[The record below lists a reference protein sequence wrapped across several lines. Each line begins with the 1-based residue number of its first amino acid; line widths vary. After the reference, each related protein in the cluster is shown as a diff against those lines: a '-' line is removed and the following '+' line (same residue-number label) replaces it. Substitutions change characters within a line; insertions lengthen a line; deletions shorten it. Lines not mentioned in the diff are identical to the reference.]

1 MNYAVSRQYTAKPNS
16 VHILW
21 PPVRKA
27 DLNSCSGDAFW
38 QTSGVKGEE
47 MKTRH
52 YVLLAAIIF
61 IGGRAPCQETAP
73 LKLVQTFRLPPEVK
87 GNFDHF
93 AIDLKGQRLFATPED
108 YKAVVVFDL
117 KAGQL
122 VHTIGGIERPHAVL
136 YREDAGRLYVT
147 DGKAGDLKIFNS
159 TTYKLLSSVK
169 LLEDA
174 DSIGYD
180 PATKYLYIDN
190 GGGDV
195 HETFSML
202 SVVDTTTGKKLA
214 DIKIDGE
221 TLEAMALEKSSP
233 KMYVNNRA
241 KNQVSVVDREKRE
254 LVANWPV
261 TLCKNNVAMALDEAN
276 HRLFVACRTG
286 QIAVLDT
293 QTGKEVT
300 SFAITKGVDD
310 ITYDAASK
318 RIYAACD
325 GAVDI
330 FEQSSP
336 NSYKLLGNVS
346 TGPMGRTARL
356 VPELKRYFV
365 AVPQHGTTS
374 AKVLVFDVL

>member
-1 MNYAVSRQYTAKPNS
+1 MKKQSTVFVAALMILGAQARSQTAAPIKL
-16 VHILW
+16 I
-21 PPVRKA
+21 
-27 DLNSCSGDAFW
+27 
-38 QTSGVKGEE
+38 QTYE
-47 MKTRH
+47 
-52 YVLLAAIIF
+52 
-61 IGGRAPCQETAP
+61 
-73 LKLVQTFRLPPEVK
+73 LPAEVK

-93 AIDLKGQRLFATPED
+93 GIDLKGGRLFATPEG
-108 YKAVVVFDL
+108 YHAVVVFDL
-117 KAGQL
+117 KTGKL
-122 VHTIGGIERPHAVL
+122 VHKIDGIGKPHAVL
-136 YREDAGRLYVT
+136 YREDLNRIYIT
-147 DGKAGDLKIFNS
+147 DGDAGDLKIFDG
-159 TTYKLLSSVK
+159 TTYKLVSSVKLVK

-195 HETFSML
+195 HETYSIL
-202 SVVDTTTGKKLA
+202 SVVDTTAGAKLG
-214 DIKIDGE
+214 DLKIDGD
-221 TLEAMALEKSSP
+221 TLEAMALEKSTP
-233 KMYVNNRA
+233 KMYVNNRT

-254 LVANWPV
+254 LVASWPV
-261 TLCKNNVAMALDEAN
+261 TLCKNNVAMALDETN
-276 HRLFVACRTG
+276 HRLFIACRTS

-330 FEQSSP
+330 YEQSGP
-336 NSYKLLGNVS
+336 DSYKLIANVL

-365 AVPQHGTTS
+365 AVPQHGATS
-374 AKVLVFDVL
+374 AKVLVFEVL

>member
-1 MNYAVSRQYTAKPNS
+1 
-16 VHILW
+16 
-21 PPVRKA
+21 
-27 DLNSCSGDAFW
+27 
-38 QTSGVKGEE
+38 
-47 MKTRH
+47 MKKRST
-52 YVLLAAIIF
+52 VFLAALMF
-61 IGGRAPCQETAP
+61 LGAQARSQTAAPI
-73 LKLVQTFRLPPEVK
+73 KLIQTYELPAEVK

-93 AIDLKGQRLFATPED
+93 GIDLKGGRLFATPEG
-108 YKAVVVFDL
+108 YHAVVVFDL
-117 KAGQL
+117 NTGKL
-122 VHTIGGIERPHAVL
+122 VHKIDGIGKPHAVL
-136 YREDAGRLYVT
+136 YREDLNRIYIT
-147 DGKAGDLKIFNS
+147 DGDAGDLKIFDG
-159 TTYKLLSSVK
+159 TTYKLVSSVK

-174 DSIGYD
+174 DSVGYD
-180 PATKYLYIDN
+180 PATNYLYIDN

-195 HETFSML
+195 HQTYSML
-202 SVVDTTTGKKLA
+202 SVVDTTAGTKLA
-214 DIKIDGE
+214 DLKIDGD
-221 TLEAMALEKSSP
+221 TLEAMALEKSTP

-254 LVANWPV
+254 LVTSWPV

-276 HRLFVACRTG
+276 HRLFVACRTS

-293 QTGKEVT
+293 QTGKEIT

-330 FEQSSP
+330 YEQSGP
-336 NSYKLLGNVS
+336 DTYKLVANVP

-365 AVPQHGTTS
+365 AVPQHGATS
-374 AKVLVFDVL
+374 AKVLVFEVL

>member
-1 MNYAVSRQYTAKPNS
+1 MQKRFLVLIA
-16 VHILW
+16 IL
-21 PPVRKA
+21 
-27 DLNSCSGDAFW
+27 GAFVAQAQCQVVAPIKLI
-38 QTSGVKGEE
+38 QTYE
-47 MKTRH
+47 
-52 YVLLAAIIF
+52 
-61 IGGRAPCQETAP
+61 
-73 LKLVQTFRLPPEVK
+73 LPAEVK

-93 AIDLKGQRLFATPED
+93 GIDLKGERLFATPEG
-108 YKAVVVFDL
+108 YHAVVVFDL
-117 KAGQL
+117 KTDKL
-122 VHTIGGIERPHAVL
+122 VQKIDGIGKPHAVL
-136 YREDAGRLYVT
+136 YREDLNRIYVT
-147 DGKAGDLKIFNS
+147 DGDAGDLKVFDGS
-159 TTYKLLSSVK
+159 TYKLVSSVK

-195 HETFSML
+195 HQTYSML
-202 SVVDTTTGKKLA
+202 SVIDTTTSQKLA
-214 DIKIDGE
+214 DLKIDGE
-221 TLEAMALEKSSP
+221 TLEAMTLEKSTS

-241 KNQVSVVDREKRE
+241 KNQVSVVDREKRQ
-254 LVANWPV
+254 LVASWPV
-261 TLCKNNVAMALDEAN
+261 TLCKNNVAMALDETN

-293 QTGKEVT
+293 QTGKEVM

-336 NSYKLLGNVS
+336 DIYKSLGSVP

-356 VPELKRYFV
+356 VSELKRYFV

-374 AKVLVFDVL
+374 ARVLVFEVL

>member
-1 MNYAVSRQYTAKPNS
+1 MEKRFLVLVAILGVFVAQAQCQVSAPIK
-16 VHILW
+16 L
-21 PPVRKA
+21 A
-27 DLNSCSGDAFW
+27 
-38 QTSGVKGEE
+38 QTYE
-47 MKTRH
+47 
-52 YVLLAAIIF
+52 
-61 IGGRAPCQETAP
+61 
-73 LKLVQTFRLPPEVK
+73 LPAEVK

-93 AIDLKGQRLFATPED
+93 GIDLKGERLFATPEG
-108 YKAVVVFDL
+108 YHAVVVFDL
-117 KAGQL
+117 KTGKL
-122 VHTIGGIERPHAVL
+122 VHKIDGIGKPHAVL
-136 YREDAGRLYVT
+136 YREDLNRIYVT
-147 DGKAGDLKIFNS
+147 DGDAGDLKVFDG
-159 TTYKLLSSVK
+159 TTYKLESSVK

-180 PATKYLYIDN
+180 AATKYLYIDN

-195 HETFSML
+195 HQTYSML
-202 SVVDTTTGKKLA
+202 SVVDTTTNQKLA
-214 DIKIDGE
+214 DLKIDGD
-221 TLEAMALEKSSP
+221 TLEAMALEKSTP

-241 KNQVSVVDREKRE
+241 KNQVSVVDREKRQ
-254 LVANWPV
+254 LVASWPV

-318 RIYAACD
+318 RVYAACD
-325 GAVDI
+325 GAVDL
-330 FEQSSP
+330 FEQVSP
-336 NSYKLLGNVS
+336 DSYKPLGSVP

-365 AVPQHGTTS
+365 AVPQHGTRS
-374 AKVLVFDVL
+374 ATVLVFDVL